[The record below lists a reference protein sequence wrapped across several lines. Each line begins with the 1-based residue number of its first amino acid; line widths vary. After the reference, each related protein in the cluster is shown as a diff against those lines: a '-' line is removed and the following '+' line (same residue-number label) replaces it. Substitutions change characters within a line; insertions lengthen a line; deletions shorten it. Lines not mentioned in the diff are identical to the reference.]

1 MNREIHEIHEKQGGE
16 GRIYR
21 MWRRLCQTPVRLD
34 EQQSNQ
40 VTKKKELLWLHRFT
54 REATAIRLDLGAKS

>member
-1 MNREIHEIHEKQGGE
+1 MIRAT
-16 GRIYR
+16 
-21 MWRRLCQTPVRLD
+21 CQTPVRLD

-54 REATAIRLDLGAKS
+54 REAMAIRLVLSAKP